1 VKGYNPSSFEEDFG
15 MATATFTQ
23 SVTLQHRANL
33 GEEPET
39 VDFAEGDK
47 VTILKEWS
55 DRYLCKSDGGQI
67 FNVPKT
73 YVSVG

>member
-1 VKGYNPSSFEEDFG
+1 MKGYNPSSCEEDSG

-23 SVTLQHRANL
+23 SVALQHRANL
-33 GEEPET
+33 GEESET
-39 VDFAEGDK
+39 VEFSEGDK
-47 VTILKEWS
+47 VTILKEWN

-73 YVSVG
+73 YLSVG

>member
-1 VKGYNPSSFEEDFG
+1 MKGYNPSSFEEDSG

-47 VTILKEWS
+47 VTILKEWN
-55 DRYLCKSDGGQI
+55 DRYLCKNDGGQI

-73 YVSVG
+73 YLTVG